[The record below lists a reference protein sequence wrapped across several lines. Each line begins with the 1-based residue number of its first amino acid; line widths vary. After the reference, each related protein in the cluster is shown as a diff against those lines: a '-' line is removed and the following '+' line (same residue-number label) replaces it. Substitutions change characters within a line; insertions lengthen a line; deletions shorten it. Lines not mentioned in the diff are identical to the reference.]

1 MDLKYLVFF
10 VASIIALLLL
20 GCTEKPQDKQENN
33 AVSNENEVALDSAF
47 IDLHQIEN

>member
-20 GCTEKPQDKQENN
+20 GYSVKAQDDQENN

-47 IDLHQIEN
+47 LGLHQIEN